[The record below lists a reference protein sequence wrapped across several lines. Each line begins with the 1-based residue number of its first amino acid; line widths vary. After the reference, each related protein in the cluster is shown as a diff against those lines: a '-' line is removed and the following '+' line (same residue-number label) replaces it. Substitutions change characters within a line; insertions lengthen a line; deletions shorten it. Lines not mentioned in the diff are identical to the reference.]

1 MEAVLAHSPINET
14 QRMLLRTFS
23 RINSEEERDD
33 IQSLLLD
40 YYRKRVDVHAN
51 SVSFSNEEIDE
62 ILNSHARTPYK

>member
-1 MEAVLAHSPINET
+1 MEAVLAHLPINET

-40 YYRKRVDVHAN
+40 YYRKRVDAHAN